1 MKHAYWWQVPR
12 LLRDSIDPDTNQLW
26 VLPTAVTIIG
36 AGVTDELT
44 KVTKKEYKN
53 LHERDPP
60 PPGCDGLTLN
70 YDQLHADGTPVR
82 RELIHNVLQVATVLG
97 LSQRT
102 LSDWH
107 SRTGLCVKWTLVH
120 GSMTAGMRAGRIPEF
135 LLRVQKDGV
144 GLLNPEVWVGSPQIE
159 NARDLLNAWF
169 WISAESHMIGTVKDY
184 EMSALV
190 ARTTLPLVLCSYEIM
205 LALIN
210 NSALTI
216 SMDAY
221 RSVF

>member
-1 MKHAYWWQVPR
+1 M
-12 LLRDSIDPDTNQLW
+12 
-26 VLPTAVTIIG
+26 
-36 AGVTDELT
+36 
-44 KVTKKEYKN
+44 
-53 LHERDPP
+53 
-60 PPGCDGLTLN
+60 
-70 YDQLHADGTPVR
+70 
-82 RELIHNVLQVATVLG
+82 
-97 LSQRT
+97 
-102 LSDWH
+102 
-107 SRTGLCVKWTLVH
+107 
-120 GSMTAGMRAGRIPEF
+120 
-135 LLRVQKDGV
+135 
-144 GLLNPEVWVGSPQIE
+144 GLLSPEVWVGSPQIE